1 MFETMVSCFHK
12 QLNDGLLKSIVK
24 TPQNEVGYD
33 REGLQFPRSQ
43 MTLANKLL

>member
-1 MFETMVSCFHK
+1 MVSCFHK

-24 TPQNEVGYD
+24 TPQNEVEYG
-33 REGLQFPRSQ
+33 REGLKFPRSQ